1 MSSAVL
7 AAYGLTG
14 VSVVVS
20 GLALVVGP
28 RSRWS
33 GLLAVLAGALLLAA
47 VVVRASGSTESAGVL
62 FALAAEVGIV
72 SLVAFPWVRTEDPV
86 GFLALGLTSVA
97 PVATVILAGA
107 GGVAPVAAVTWVPG
121 VSLTVL
127 VLHLWWR
134 LEHATRTERRALW
147 WMALSVGAALTVAV
161 FATLTSASFTATP
174 LSGGPIAFALVTALV
189 GPAMA
194 VGARSPEVVEVRTL
208 LTGFVVRAA
217 AAASYLVLFLTA
229 TAFLE
234 VLGQSAPSIETLAVL
249 GVLCAFAFH
258 PVQVALRGVVD
269 ELLFGHRPDPLDAAS
284 LVAERWAG
292 EPEVAL
298 AVVRE
303 ALMVPYVRLV
313 VDGREVAVSGT
324 VSTEPH
330 PVPLAIGDG
339 REGRLEVGL
348 RPGDL
353 TLGEADLWVLRL
365 VAPLVSQTLR
375 VQSLVQE
382 VQASREDTV
391 AALEEERRRLR
402 RDLHDG
408 LGPRLA
414 GIAYTAGAARNVL
427 DEDAD
432 AARSLLLEVRRE
444 AADAIREIRQLVYD
458 MRPPALDELGL
469 VAALEQRV
477 PGLGTPDG
485 RPFPIS
491 VEAEDLPALP
501 AAVEVAAYRIALE
514 AMANAAGHSGGDGAS
529 VRFRVVGSALE
540 LEVVDRGV
548 GQGPW
553 APGVGLGSMRER
565 AEELGGEVR
574 FDGEQ
579 GGRVWARL
587 PLPTRPSPGPMPA

>member
-14 VSVVVS
+14 VSTVVS
-20 GLALVVGP
+20 GFALVVGP

-33 GLLAVLAGALLLAA
+33 GLAAVLSGALLLAA
-47 VVVRASGSTESAGVL
+47 VVVRASGPAETAAIV

-72 SLVAFPWVRTEDPV
+72 SLVAFPWVRTDDPV
-86 GFLALGLTSVA
+86 GFLALGITSVA
-97 PVATVILAGA
+97 PVATVILAWGA
-107 GGVAPVAAVTWVPG
+107 GISAETTTTWVPG
-121 VSLTVL
+121 IALTVL

-134 LEHATRTERRALW
+134 LEHAGHRERRALW

-161 FATLTSASFTATP
+161 FATLTSSSFTATP
-174 LSGGPIAFALVTALV
+174 ISGGPIAFALVAALV

-194 VGARSPEVVEVRTL
+194 VGARSPDVVEVRTL

-234 VLGQSAPSIETLAVL
+234 VLGQSSPSIETLAVL

-313 VDGREVAVSGT
+313 VDGREVAVSGA
-324 VSTEPH
+324 VSTEPQ

-353 TLGEADLWVLRL
+353 ALGEADLWVLRL
-365 VAPLVSQTLR
+365 IAPLVSQTLR
-375 VQSLVQE
+375 VQALVQE
-382 VQASREDTV
+382 VQSSREDTV

-427 DEDAD
+427 DRDAE
-432 AARSLLLEVRRE
+432 AARSLLVELRE
-444 AADAIREIRQLVYD
+444 QTAAAIGEIRQLVYD

-469 VAALEQRV
+469 VGALEQRV
-477 PGLGTPDG
+477 AGLGTPEG
-485 RPFPIS
+485 RPFAIS
-491 VEAEDLPALP
+491 IEADELPALP

-529 VRFRVVGSALE
+529 VRFSLVGDALE

-548 GQGPW
+548 GEEPW
-553 APGVGLGSMRER
+553 TPGVGLGSMRER
-565 AEELGGEVR
+565 AEELGGELR
-574 FDGEQ
+574 AGGGT

-587 PLPTRPSPGPMPA
+587 PLSARPHPGPMPA